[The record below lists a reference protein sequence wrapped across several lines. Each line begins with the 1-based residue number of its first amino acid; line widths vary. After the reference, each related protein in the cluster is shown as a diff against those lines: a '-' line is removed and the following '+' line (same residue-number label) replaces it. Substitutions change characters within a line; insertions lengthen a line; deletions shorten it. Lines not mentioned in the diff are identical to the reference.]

1 MPIKIQLR
9 RGTASQWTAANP
21 ILSEGEFGYESDTT
35 KFKVGSGTASWTEL
49 AYALGGDVLTTAT
62 ASATYL
68 RQDTASATYLGI
80 TDALNTY
87 LPISASA
94 TLGGGEGDFSSF
106 LLMGA

>member
-35 KFKVGSGTASWTEL
+35 KFKVGNGTASWTEL

-68 RQDTASATYLGI
+68 RQDTASATYL
-80 TDALNTY
+80 
-87 LPISASA
+87 PISASA
-94 TLGGGEGDFSSF
+94 TLGGGGEGDFSSF